1 MGRYKRRY
9 RNKRTVKDKLI
20 YIFLFGIVSPI
31 IAITLGSFLVKY
43 IIYPGFFI
51 NQDTEQVIIEDNTKE
66 VENNTNTLNIF
77 NIQIGGFNDLN
88 NAKALK
94 ESVNNKGLPA
104 YVVKLDNYKVFSGT
118 FLSKEHAEEYKKH
131 LDQNIEESFLHENT
145 INIKTTFGDD
155 LKKEDNEKI
164 LQLINKCNDIYIS
177 ETSIWK
183 ETLISKKSKDIKTR
197 IQKNNDDL
205 NEIYESIKVETQIM
219 KNFKKTLESRK
230 KIASE
235 INDKNILE
243 NYSDYTKTLVGYI
256 NIIRTK

>member
-31 IAITLGSFLVKY
+31 IAITLGFFLVKY
-43 IIYPGFFI
+43 IIYPGFII
-51 NQDTEQVIIEDNTKE
+51 NQDNQQVITEDKTKE
-66 VENNTNTLNIF
+66 VENNANTLNIF
-77 NIQIGGFNDLN
+77 NIQIGGFNELN

-94 ESVNNKGLPA
+94 ESVNNKGFAA

-145 INIKTTFGDD
+145 INIKTDFGEG
-155 LKKEDNEKI
+155 LKKEDSKKI
-164 LQLINKCNDIYIS
+164 LQLINKYNDIYIY
-177 ETSIWK
+177 ETSIWE
-183 ETLISKKSKDIKTR
+183 ETLISKKSKDIKNI

-205 NEIYESIKVETQIM
+205 NEIYESIKVETEIM
-219 KNFKKTLESRK
+219 KNFKKILEARK

-235 INDKNILE
+235 INDKNILGK
-243 NYSDYTKTLVGYI
+243 YSAYTKILVDYV

>member
-1 MGRYKRRY
+1 MGRYNRRY

-20 YIFLFGIVSPI
+20 YFFLFGIVSPI
-31 IAITLGSFLVKY
+31 IAITLGFFLVKY
-43 IIYPGFFI
+43 VIYPGFII
-51 NQDTEQVIIEDNTKE
+51 NQDNEQVITEDNTKE
-66 VENNTNTLNIF
+66 VKNNVNTLNIF
-77 NIQIGGFNDLN
+77 NIQIGGFNELN

-94 ESVNNKGLPA
+94 ESVNNKGFTA

-155 LKKEDNEKI
+155 LKKEDNKNI
-164 LQLINKCNDIYIS
+164 LQLINKYNNIYIS

-183 ETLISKKSKDIKTR
+183 ETLMSKKSKDIKSI

-205 NEIYESIKVETQIM
+205 NEIYESINIENEIM
-219 KNFKKTLESRK
+219 NNFEKILEGRK

-235 INDKNILE
+235 INDENILDK
-243 NYSDYTKTLVGYI
+243 YSNYTKILVDYV